1 VQGALESVEGVEKV
15 VVSVKEKNAVVVYN
29 AEKASIKKF
38 EKIVPKKAGKQF
50 KVTENSKPKS
60 WKPEVK
66 KVKKDKSK

>member
-15 VVSVKEKNAVVVYN
+15 SVSVKENNAVVIYN
-29 AEKASIKKF
+29 ADMASLKKF

-50 KVTENSKPKS
+50 KVTEHSKPKD

-66 KVKKDKSK
+66 KSDKK